1 MKDTSFRK
9 SDNQKSGIPVFGME
23 RRAFFGQA
31 GGGVAGT
38 ALSWLLAQD
47 GFFNSSSV
55 RADQKEKVP
64 TSLMIRKPHFA
75 PKAKSCIFLFMYGGP
90 SQVDLWDPKP
100 ELIKRHGEVLP
111 NLDDDPLL
119 KVRNPGTLLGLSLI
133 HI

>member
-1 MKDTSFRK
+1 MKDTFFRN
-9 SDNQKSGIPVFGME
+9 SANQKNGIPVFGME
-23 RRAFFGQA
+23 RRAFFWQA

-47 GFFNSSSV
+47 GFFNTSSAM
-55 RADQKEKVP
+55 ADQKGKVP
-64 TSLMIRKPHFA
+64 SSLVTRKPHFA

-119 KVRNPGTLLGLSLI
+119 KVRNP
-133 HI
+133 

>member
-47 GFFNSSSV
+47 GFF
-55 RADQKEKVP
+55 
-64 TSLMIRKPHFA
+64 
-75 PKAKSCIFLFMYGGP
+75 
-90 SQVDLWDPKP
+90 
-100 ELIKRHGEVLP
+100 
-111 NLDDDPLL
+111 
-119 KVRNPGTLLGLSLI
+119 
-133 HI
+133 

>member
-55 RADQKEKVP
+55 RADQKEK
-64 TSLMIRKPHFA
+64 SADFSDDQEA
-75 PKAKSCIFLFMYGGP
+75 PFCTQS
-90 SQVDLWDPKP
+90 
-100 ELIKRHGEVLP
+100 
-111 NLDDDPLL
+111 
-119 KVRNPGTLLGLSLI
+119 
-133 HI
+133 